1 MAAAVRVVFNG
12 VRGSTP
18 CSGAEYDRFGGSSSC
33 VAIETED
40 SAPVIL
46 DLGTGLRRYGARW
59 DAPGAEPFRGHVLLT
74 HLHWDHVQGLPFFTP
89 LHRPGAVLEVFGPRL
104 ESGSLAESLDRL
116 MAPPFFP
123 IRAGDLDDR
132 ALWDDFQAAYQDA
145 IRRTS
150 TEHAPWY
157 VVPAD
162 RNWVRNA
169 AISRIVRE
177 TLEEMD
183 PKYPEPKGWDPK
195 TVKVV

>member
-116 MAPPFFP
+116 MAPPFFF
-123 IRAGDLDDR
+123 AG
-132 ALWDDFQAAYQDA
+132 
-145 IRRTS
+145 
-150 TEHAPWY
+150 
-157 VVPAD
+157 
-162 RNWVRNA
+162 A
-169 AISRIVRE
+169 AISLALTRSPYPVGMVYGVDLVGAAIGCLVVLGGGRPALSGRSRRCRGGTRQVRNPI
-177 TLEEMD
+177 L
-183 PKYPEPKGWDPK
+183 KFA
-195 TVKVV
+195 VSQ